1 MEKRKIASALSKSH
15 IPYVHKKAAQMLTC
29 ALHVQYA
36 ISSNGASRCF
46 GTIRC
51 HNKFCP
57 ICAWRTSA
65 KWSTVIP
72 LAIENMAR
80 DYEYIKPYFLT
91 LTLPNCPASMVA
103 NHLRI
108 MSKAWKRLLC
118 RAFFKVNL
126 ISFVR
131 SVEFTHNKTE
141 NDTHPHYHIILLAA
155 RDLEEAYRSAFPN
168 SKDDLK
174 TFLAKEWGSALK
186 KELKKDISVDAQDLQ
201 ELPALE
207 FPRGN
212 VNKKLELFSCEEKKV
227 IEEWLSKGEKAFI
240 GEVEEIAK
248 QKALIDDYLKG
259 GEEKFIGDASQIV
272 KRNEELLG
280 KIRYLSKYVVKSK
293 EISQNSEWAAVLM
306 NNTQRSRMT
315 VIGHTLNRYMP
326 KTGKTELQP
335 EEVLVSGLAV
345 NIKRNLHRNTTSIV
359 SQNNAV
365 FTTDCEETAKQK
377 QTGQS
382 YHQAL
387 RNGWVRYFYE
397 QTDFAPTAWLE
408 TLDYVMATKD
418 AMPEHGHLSGHIIAD
433 WLDTGFFQ
441 TAEHFDR
448 LAGFLNNLA
457 DLMTETGLKSWE
469 VVGFPHPQ
477 PADVDGKM
485 YRDLKQAFGG
495 FVNPLPAVT
504 AVTDAEQ
511 LDLLATVRSQ
521 FDEIQHLYNAEQRA
535 GYFPGTLAR
544 SEVMEELR
552 QTDLAILRRT
562 ADIDNGGLSQGE
574 EDEARHNLRSLKYK
588 RNAFIQKL
596 TGTSR
601 ADSRERFQPVAVLH
615 QRPATI
621 DDMESKP
628 HDDKKEVSQTYIYV
642 DGEFKPYSKA
652 PKGNSVEPRVATSLT
667 PSFPIFYELE
677 DLPPEEEPITASLA
691 RKVAFPF
698 LPHGN
703 GRHDFARCF
712 GNQTATE
719 QDLEKADADAEH
731 IAFSARTK
739 ANKWNRIAYGTSA
752 LTIRDDATDKGGL
765 VPTSCHPAE
774 AELAFFGIRH
784 TATFEEVASALLDEQ
799 AIRSKVG
806 NIREAVFNER
816 NALRIAKGLQ
826 PDAEPEKG
834 FCPPTPENM
843 KDAIFQFTSN
853 QAFILNASRSL
864 RKQSY
869 TATVTGVDS
878 ATPFTG
884 WSHEKATGAG
894 FKAWRASRGQRF
906 DGTWFA
912 SRAVQITVQIEV
924 DGKATYQRFYVPRS
938 MRQGWEALK
947 GRTLNK
953 GDLLEKKPPA
963 TV

>member
-1 MEKRKIASALSKSH
+1 MLS
-15 IPYVHKKAAQMLTC
+15 C

-36 ISSNGASRCF
+36 VNGNSARCF

-72 LAIENMAR
+72 IAIENMAR

-91 LTLPNCPASMVA
+91 LTLPNCPASRVA

-118 RAFFKVNL
+118 RAFFKTNL

-155 RDLEEAYRSAFPN
+155 RDLEEAYRAAFPD
-168 SKDDLK
+168 SKHDLK
-174 TFLAKEWGSALK
+174 TFLAKEWGSALAD
-186 KELKKDISVDAQDLQ
+186 ELKKDISVDAQDLQ
-201 ELPALE
+201 ELPAFE
-207 FPRGN
+207 
-212 VNKKLELFSCEEKKV
+212 
-227 IEEWLSKGEKAFI
+227 KGENPAETARK
-240 GEVEEIAK
+240 
-248 QKALIDDYLKG
+248 
-259 GEEKFIGDASQIV
+259 
-272 KRNEELLG
+272 NEDLLG

-293 EISQNSEWAAVLM
+293 EISQHSEWAAVLM
-306 NNTQRSRMT
+306 NNTQRARMT

-335 EEVLVSGLAV
+335 DEVLVSGLAV
-345 NIKRNLHRNTTSIV
+345 NIKRSLHRNTTSIV

-387 RNGWVRYFYE
+387 KNGWVRYFYE

-441 TAEHFDR
+441 TPEQFDR
-448 LAGFLNNLA
+448 LAEFLNNLA
-457 DLMTETGLKSWE
+457 DFMTETGLKSWE
-469 VVGFPHPQ
+469 VVGLPHPEL
-477 PADVDGKM
+477 PEVDGQM
-485 YRDLKQAFGG
+485 YNDLKQAFSG
-495 FVNPLPAVT
+495 FVAT
-504 AVTDAEQ
+504 AIDAEQ
-511 LDLLATVRSQ
+511 ADLLATVRNQ
-521 FDEIQHLYNAEQRA
+521 FDEIQYRYNAEQRA
-535 GYFPGTLAR
+535 GYFPGTLTR
-544 SEVMEELR
+544 REVMEELR

-562 ADIDNGGLSQGE
+562 DDLTRGGLSQGE
-574 EDEARHNLRSLKYK
+574 EDEAKHNLRSLKYK

-596 TGTSR
+596 TGLARSNT
-601 ADSRERFQPVAVLH
+601 RERFQAVAVLH
-615 QRPATI
+615 QA
-621 DDMESKP
+621 
-628 HDDKKEVSQTYIYV
+628 
-642 DGEFKPYSKA
+642 PYTCLNDA
-652 PKGNSVEPRVATSLT
+652 LLPVGQLFV
-667 PSFPIFYELE
+667 YELE

-698 LPHGN
+698 LPHKD

-719 QDLEKADADAEH
+719 QDMEKADADAEH

-752 LTIRDDATDKGGL
+752 LTIRDDATDRGGL

-816 NALRIAKGLQ
+816 NAQRIAKGLQ

-843 KDAIFQFTSN
+843 RDAIFQFTSN

-869 TATVTGVDS
+869 TATVTGVDN

-884 WSHEKATGAG
+884 WSYEKATGAG
-894 FKAWRASRGQRF
+894 FKAWRASKGQRF
-906 DGTWFA
+906 DSAWFA
-912 SRAVQITVQIEV
+912 TRAVQITVQIEV
-924 DGKATYQRFYVPRS
+924 DGKTTYQRFYVPRS

-953 GDLLEKKPPA
+953 GDLLEKKPP
-963 TV
+963 TTG

>member
-1 MEKRKIASALSKSH
+1 MTIVANKPNNYTQQLSNFSIRSLSNAHTFPELLGSKTWSHQHVEKRKIASALSKSH

-36 ISSNGASRCF
+36 VNGNSARCF

-72 LAIENMAR
+72 IAIENMAR

-91 LTLPNCPASMVA
+91 LTLPNCPASRVA

-118 RAFFKVNL
+118 RAFFKTNL
-126 ISFVR
+126 VSFVR

-155 RDLEEAYRSAFPN
+155 RDLFEAYRAAFPD
-168 SKDDLK
+168 SEHDLK
-174 TFLAKEWGSALK
+174 TFLAMEWASALAH
-186 KELKKDISVDAQDLQ
+186 ELKQDISVDAQDLQ

-212 VNKKLELFSCEEKKV
+212 VTKKLDLFSCEEKAV
-227 IEEWLSKGEKAFI
+227 IEKWLSGGEETLKGDAEDDAEEVAKKKAI
-240 GEVEEIAK
+240 
-248 QKALIDDYLKG
+248 IDDYLKG
-259 GEEKFIGDASQIV
+259 GEEKFTGNAAEIV
-272 KRNEELLG
+272 KKNEDLLA
-280 KIRYLSKYVVKSK
+280 KIRYISKYVVKSK
-293 EISQNSEWAAVLM
+293 EIGENSEWAAVLM

-315 VIGHTLNRYMP
+315 VIGHTLNKYMP

-335 EEVLVSGLAV
+335 EEVLISGLAV

-387 RNGWVRYFYE
+387 KNGWVRYFYE
-397 QTDFAPTAWLE
+397 QTDFVPKGWLE

-441 TAEHFDR
+441 TPEHFDR

-457 DLMTETGLKSWE
+457 DLMEQTGFKAWE
-469 VVGFPHPQ
+469 AVGFPHPNAIREQ
-477 PADVDGKM
+477 DCP
-485 YRDLKQAFGG
+485 DLQRAFPGH
-495 FVNPLPAVT
+495 VT
-504 AVTDAEQ
+504 TITDAEQ

-521 FDEIQHLYNAEQRA
+521 FDEIQRVYGAQQRA
-535 GYFPGTLAR
+535 GYFTEGRTR
-544 SEVMEELR
+544 SEALEELR

-562 ADIDNGGLSQGE
+562 DDLTHGGLSQGE
-574 EDEARHNLRSLKYK
+574 QDEAKHNIRALKYK
-588 RNAFIQKL
+588 RNGFIQRL
-596 TGTSR
+596 TGLARSNT
-601 ADSRERFQPVAVLH
+601 RERLPAVAVLH
-615 QRPATI
+615 QA
-621 DDMESKP
+621 
-628 HDDKKEVSQTYIYV
+628 
-642 DGEFKPYSKA
+642 PYTCLNDA
-652 PKGNSVEPRVATSLT
+652 LLPVGQLFV
-667 PSFPIFYELE
+667 YEIE

-698 LPHGN
+698 LPHGK

-731 IAFSARTK
+731 IAFNARTK
-739 ANKWNRIAYGTSA
+739 ANKWNRVAYGTSS
-752 LTIRDDATDKGGL
+752 LTIRNDATDRGGL

-774 AELAFFGIRH
+774 AELEFFGIRRS
-784 TATFEEVASALLDEQ
+784 ATFEQVASALLKEQ

-816 NALRIAKGLQ
+816 NASRIARGLQ
-826 PDAEPEKG
+826 PDAEPERG

-843 KDAIFQFTSN
+843 RDAIFQFTSN

-864 RKQSY
+864 RKMSY
-869 TATVTGVDS
+869 TATVKSVDN

-884 WSHEKATGAG
+884 WSREETTGAD
-894 FKAWRASRGQRF
+894 FKAWRASKGQRF
-906 DGTWFA
+906 DSAWFA
-912 SRAVQITVQIEV
+912 TRAVQVSVLIEI
-924 DGKATYQRFYVPRS
+924 DGMASLQRFYVPRS
-938 MRQGWEALK
+938 MRQGWEALI
-947 GRTLNK
+947 GRTLE
-953 GDLLEKKPPA
+953 GVLDF
-963 TV
+963 V